1 MAFCS
6 RLEDG
11 LLTCFGIPK
20 ICKSLSKATFSDT
33 IPPLF
38 DKRDIREALSSGCGH
53 EVMILPCDQSQ
64 AGGLRQSKLSAVRLL
79 VFPVIPG
86 IGKAYLRNIML

>member
-6 RLEDG
+6 HLEDG

-20 ICKSLSKATFSDT
+20 ICKSLSKGTFSGT

-38 DKRDIREALSSGCGH
+38 DKRDIREGL
-53 EVMILPCDQSQ
+53 
-64 AGGLRQSKLSAVRLL
+64 AGGCSHKAMIPLRYMI
-79 VFPVIPG
+79 FP
-86 IGKAYLRNIML
+86 